1 MRRFIG
7 IGLGGVWGLD
17 VLTKITPMGKLDR
30 DTSSLLPLIIKCRN
44 NGYVFGV
51 IWIPI
56 HVGKEFIAA
65 AAFIKMFG
73 GERDKRALAELC
85 ERQVKSVSLISINNK
100 SNDQWR
106 HSPFV

>member
-1 MRRFIG
+1 MGDFIS

-17 VLTKITPMGKLDR
+17 VLAKVTPMGKLDR

-44 NGYVFGV
+44 NGYAFGV

-65 AAFIKMFG
+65 AAFIKMYG
-73 GERDKRALAELC
+73 RETREHGQNYVSD
-85 ERQVKSVSLISINNK
+85 KSVPLISINE
-100 SNDQWR
+100 SNNQ
-106 HSPFV
+106 